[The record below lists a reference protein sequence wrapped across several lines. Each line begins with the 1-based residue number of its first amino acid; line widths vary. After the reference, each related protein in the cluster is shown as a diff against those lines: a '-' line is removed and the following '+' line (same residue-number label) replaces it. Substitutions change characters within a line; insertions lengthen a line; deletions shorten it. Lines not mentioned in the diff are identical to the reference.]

1 MYRNG
6 GLLKTFAVGEHDF
19 DTSGDLFIGGRPLL
33 NNYYDGALDELS
45 LYTRPLSQTEIYAVF
60 AAGGD
65 GKCPLTGNRA
75 PAVSAGDD
83 QGLSGTGEIHAE
95 R

>member
-1 MYRNG
+1 MYRRRPP
-6 GLLKTFAVGEHDF
+6 KTFAVGEHDF

-45 LYTRPLSQTEIYAVF
+45 LIRVH
-60 AAGGD
+60 
-65 GKCPLTGNRA
+65 
-75 PAVSAGDD
+75 SARRMR
-83 QGLSGTGEIHAE
+83 STPRVATASA